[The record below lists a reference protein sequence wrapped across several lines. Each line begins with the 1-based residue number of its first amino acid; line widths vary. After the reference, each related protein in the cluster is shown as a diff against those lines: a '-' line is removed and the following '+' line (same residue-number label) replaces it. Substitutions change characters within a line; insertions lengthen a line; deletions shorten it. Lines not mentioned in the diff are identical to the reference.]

1 MAVKIIT
8 DSASDIPQERAK
20 ELGVRVMPL
29 TTVFGSEEYLDGVTL
44 TNREFYEKLIETD
57 ELPHTSQLTPFQYRE
72 AFSKAAADGDD
83 VIYISLS
90 SRLSGSCGSAFAAA
104 ADFDGKVSV
113 VDSENVSV
121 GQQLLVLYAVR
132 LRDSGLDAA
141 SIVKELEARR
151 SDIRVLALL
160 DTLEYL
166 KKGGRISPTVAFAG
180 ELLSIKP
187 VVAVEDG
194 QVVLVGKA
202 RGSKNGGNLL
212 TRFVE
217 KSGGIDFDMPYSLAY
232 TGLDDTLLQKYIRD
246 SEALYKGRAGSLP
259 ICTVGSTIG
268 THVGPGAIAVA
279 FFASGAVARDLNS

>member
-8 DSASDIPQERAK
+8 DSASDISQERAK
-20 ELGVRVMPL
+20 ELDIQVMPL

-44 TNREFYEKLIETD
+44 TNREFYEKLIETG

-72 AFSKAAADGDD
+72 AFSRAADDGDG

-90 SRLSGSCGSAFAAA
+90 SKLSGSCASAVAAA
-104 ADFDGKVSV
+104 AEFDGKVSV
-113 VDSENVSV
+113 VDSENVCV

-132 LRDSGLDAA
+132 LRDSGLDASA
-141 SIVKELEARR
+141 IVRLLEARR
-151 SDIRVLALL
+151 GDVRVLALL

-180 ELLSIKP
+180 ELLAIKP
-187 VVAVEDG
+187 VVAVENG
-194 QVVLVGKA
+194 EVVLVGKA
-202 RGSKNGGNLL
+202 RGSKNGNNLL

-217 KSGGIDFDMPYSLAY
+217 KSGGIDFEMPYSLAY
-232 TGLDDTLLQKYIRD
+232 SGLDDTLLQKYIRD

-279 FFASGAVARDLNS
+279 FFASASSPVI

>member
-8 DSASDIPQERAK
+8 DSASDIPQERAG
-20 ELGVRVMPL
+20 ELDIQVMPL
-29 TTVFGSEEYLDGVTL
+29 TTVFGSEEFLDGVTL

-72 AFSKAAADGDD
+72 AFSRAAAGGDE
-83 VIYISLS
+83 VLYISLS
-90 SRLSGSCGSAFAAA
+90 SGLSGSCGSAVAAA
-104 ADFDGKVSV
+104 AEFEGQVTV
-113 VDSENVSV
+113 VDSLNVCI

-132 LRDSGLDAA
+132 LRDKGLSAA
-141 SIVKELEARR
+141 AIARELEARR
-151 SDIRVLALL
+151 GDVRVLALL

-187 VVAVEDG
+187 VVAVENG
-194 QVVLVGKA
+194 QVALVGKA
-202 RGSKNGGNLL
+202 RGSKNGNNLL

-217 KSGGIDFDMPYSLAY
+217 NSSGIDFDMPYALAY
-232 TGLDDTLLQKYIRD
+232 SGLDDTLLQKYIRD
-246 SEALYKGRAGSLP
+246 SEALYKGRAGELP

-279 FFASGAVARDLNS
+279 FFAASRKGTE